1 LWVSSFEALFSNID
15 GCVCQAAAEAM
26 PEQERLANEEAEK
39 RLKAAL
45 TAKKPLTGSSRVAS
59 PAIGGGA
66 DTPTDSKAVVQDTT
80 SKEDVP
86 METEPPVPTPEVMSL
101 CARTL
106 LNSYPSQSPWLPELV
121 PLFED
126 VKKIAPPNAYNIIGY
141 AHLVV
146 LSLSIYLLVQARFLC
161 VILAIVDL

>member
-1 LWVSSFEALFSNID
+1 
-15 GCVCQAAAEAM
+15 M

-80 SKEDVP
+80 PKEDVP
-86 METEPPVPTPEVMSL
+86 METEPPVPTPTPEVMSL
-101 CARTL
+101 C
-106 LNSYPSQSPWLPELV
+106 E
-121 PLFED
+121 
-126 VKKIAPPNAYNIIGY
+126 NIIEF
-141 AHLVV
+141 
-146 LSLSIYLLVQARFLC
+146 LSLSEP
-161 VILAIVDL
+161 LAAGISAFVRGCEKDSAP